1 MRDIKVDTLRGLAC
15 IFLVAYHVIGNDP
28 TNGLK
33 VSDGVIR
40 EINDLLECVR
50 MPLFTFLSGVV
61 YAARPVEGSWKSF
74 MKGKVRRLL
83 VPMFVVG
90 TFFALLQSMV
100 PGTNNNIENWW
111 LLHIY
116 PVQHFWF
123 VEALFLVFVVIV
135 PLELLGILK
144 SKWAVISII
153 GLFLLL
159 SIQQPYTKL
168 FALKGF
174 VYLMP
179 FFLFG
184 MYVVRFRLQTLRP
197 LISVIL
203 FLVLMVALYLSDNQ
217 INSQRL
223 VGCLIGIASCYLLL
237 GCKLSI
243 NLLAKIGIYS
253 YSIYIFHVFFT
264 SATRLVVSKVT
275 ELPIEIDLMLG
286 LTAGIVGPVFVY
298 FVAQKVPYGGML
310 LLGQRK
316 NIRSV

>member
-15 IFLVAYHVIGNDP
+15 IFLVAYHVIGNDS

-40 EINDLLECVR
+40 NINDLLECVR

-90 TFFALLQSMV
+90 TLFALLQSMV

-123 VEALFLVFVVIV
+123 VEALFFVFVIIV
-135 PLELLGILK
+135 PLELLNVLK

-159 SIQQPYTKL
+159 SVQQPYTKL

-184 MYVVRFRLQTLRP
+184 MYVIRFRLQTLRP
-197 LISVIL
+197 VVSVIL
-203 FLVLMVALYLSDNQ
+203 FLALMTTIYLLDNP
-217 INSQRL
+217 IYSQRL
-223 VGCLIGIASCYLLL
+223 LGCLIGLVACYLLL
-237 GCKLSI
+237 GTNMSVQF
-243 NLLAKIGIYS
+243 LARIGIYS

-264 SATRLVVSKVT
+264 SATRLVVSKIT
-275 ELPIEIDLMLG
+275 ELPIEIDLLLG
-286 LTAGIVGPVFVY
+286 LTAGIVGPIFVY
-298 FVAQKVPYGGML
+298 FVAQKIPFGGML
-310 LLGQRK
+310 LLGQRR
-316 NIRSV
+316 NVRSV